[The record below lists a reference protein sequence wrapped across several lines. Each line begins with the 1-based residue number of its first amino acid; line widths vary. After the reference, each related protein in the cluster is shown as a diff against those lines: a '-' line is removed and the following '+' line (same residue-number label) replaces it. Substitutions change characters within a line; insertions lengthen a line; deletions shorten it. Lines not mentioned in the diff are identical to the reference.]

1 MPRKKN
7 ITAKELTNQMTGI
20 RLSKHESICA
30 ESMKRLFK
38 AIVEMR
44 IEIKQLRTDVSKGKG
59 AINLLIILGGLAGVL
74 LGFFKWD
81 G

>member
-7 ITAKELTNQMTGI
+7 ITAKELTNQMTGM
-20 RLSKHESICA
+20 RLSKHEAICA
-30 ESMKRLFK
+30 ERKKTLFK
-38 AIVEMR
+38 AIDEMR

-59 AINLLIILGGLAGVL
+59 AINLLIILGGFVGVL
-74 LGFFKWD
+74 FGFFKWN

>member
-7 ITAKELTNQMTGI
+7 ITTKELTNQMTGR
-20 RLSKHESICA
+20 RLSTHEKICA
-30 ESMKRLFK
+30 ERMKTLFK
-38 AIVEMR
+38 AIDEMR
-44 IEIKQLRTDVSKGKG
+44 TEIKQLRTDVSKGKG